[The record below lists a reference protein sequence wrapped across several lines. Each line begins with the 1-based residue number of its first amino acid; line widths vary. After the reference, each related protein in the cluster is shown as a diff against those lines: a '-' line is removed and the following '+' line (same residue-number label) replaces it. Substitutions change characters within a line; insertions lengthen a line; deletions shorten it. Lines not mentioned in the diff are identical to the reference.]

1 MKNLLKTIITT
12 ILVAAILVTG
22 ITTNNTTTVTA
33 ATKTGT
39 FQNGGTVTLKPGD
52 TMKLFVKEDGKDA
65 TALYKWTSSDTNI
78 VRIETGFYDSSIDYT
93 ECVILGADTTGT
105 VTITG
110 KYRYSGDPF
119 KGTTV
124 YDPDRPDLT
133 MTVTVKQTKM
143 TAKQKKCR
151 HKYKTTK
158 KATCQRTGIKTCK
171 KCKWQKTI
179 KKTGHKWVNETV
191 TSYEYTKETMM
202 YSCSGCYCPEVPI
215 GHYGSEWH
223 HDTNTICNNPC
234 NKVWYAIEYNNDMDA
249 INKAI
254 FEHLNN
260 DGCNGDY
267 EGVDLSIE
275 PYGPLKETTK
285 RVTVCKYCGK
295 EKPQ

>member
-1 MKNLLKTIITT
+1 MKNLIKTLITT
-12 ILVAAILVTG
+12 ILVAAIVVTG
-22 ITTNNTTTVTA
+22 ISVDTTTATA
-33 ATKTGT
+33 KTTKTGT
-39 FQNGGTVTLKPGD
+39 FQNGGTITLKLGD

-78 VRIETGFYDSSIDYT
+78 VRIETDFYDSSIDYT

-110 KYRYSGDPF
+110 KYRYKSSAF
-119 KGTTV
+119 SGTTV
-124 YDPDRPDLT
+124 YDPDKPDLT

-143 TAKQKKCR
+143 TAKQKKCK

-191 TSYEYTKETMM
+191 TSYEYTKETIMAV
-202 YSCSGCYCPEVPI
+202 CNGCYCPEVP
-215 GHYGSEWH
+215 YGYGCSTWH
-223 HDTNTICNNPC
+223 NDTNTICTSPC
-234 NKVWYAIEYNNDMDA
+234 DKVWYGIEYNNDKDAMD
-249 INKAI
+249 KAI
-254 FEHLNN
+254 LEHLNN
-260 DGCNGDY
+260 DGCRGDY
-267 EGVDLSIE
+267 YNVDWSVV

-285 RVTVCKYCGK
+285 KVTVCKYCSK